1 MQQDEIDLD
10 VMEQDN
16 VTDSSDQRDFAD
28 IKKSLKR
35 WYALICLNCSC
46 QNVSL
51 NALKIACLIASSE

>member
-35 WYALICLNCSC
+35 
-46 QNVSL
+46 
-51 NALKIACLIASSE
+51 